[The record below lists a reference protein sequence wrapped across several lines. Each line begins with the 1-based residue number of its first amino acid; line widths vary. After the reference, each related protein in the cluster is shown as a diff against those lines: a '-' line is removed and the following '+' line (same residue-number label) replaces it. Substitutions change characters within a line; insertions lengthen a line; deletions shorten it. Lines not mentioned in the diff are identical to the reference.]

1 MAEWTTLRQLQPGAV
16 FRTKA
21 EILAVK
27 SEYRYSYGQGQ
38 SECILC
44 ASGEYA
50 HFPRANETEVQEIPL
65 ALIEAAPDLLEACEM
80 VEFIQIGE
88 RAFNPRLVTMIWFN
102 ETRHE
107 VTLWFAAEIE
117 PLTLCGTDYDTFM
130 RWWERKAD
138 VHKVV

>member
-65 ALIEAAPDLLEACEM
+65 ALIEAAPDLLEACELM
-80 VEFIQIGE
+80 LMQLAG
-88 RAFNPRLVTMIWFN
+88 VTTWATEGIK
-102 ETRHE
+102 
-107 VTLWFAAEIE
+107 VAAEHMQEAIQALQSE
-117 PLTLCGTDYDTFM
+117 GMT
-130 RWWERKAD
+130 
-138 VHKVV
+138 VHFPPATSEECKLVLGRLEKNANP

>member
-65 ALIEAAPDLLEACEM
+65 ALIEAAPDLLEACELM
-80 VEFIQIGE
+80 LMQLAG
-88 RAFNPRLVTMIWFN
+88 VTTWATEGIK
-102 ETRHE
+102 
-107 VTLWFAAEIE
+107 VAAEHMQE
-117 PLTLCGTDYDTFM
+117 AVA
-130 RWWERKAD
+130 KARGEGNG
-138 VHKVV
+138 